1 MPARGTGM
9 IRSRLPPYSNTE
21 ATAFPLA
28 FFLLTLTAF
37 ASPSRNGGNTAA
49 LRAPFRGW
57 GRVAAKHPLPVSR
70 WQNPPLPSHRLTA
83 KANPK
88 SSDGEGGEGQ
98 SNSTVASANSVISLE
113 TADLDAT
120 LLSIAVPALFA
131 LASDPVASLV
141 DTAFVGKIGPEALAA
156 TGIATS
162 ILNLASKVITTPLVS
177 VTTTQVARAEGDEE
191 LLSAASTAALEVGL
205 VAGIIQALLIT
216 CLAVPFAAGV
226 TGEAIGDGLQNELVI
241 PTSSVLRIRAI
252 ATPAVA
258 ISLAVQGMFR
268 GVGDT
273 RTPLAATIGCNVLNL
288 ALNAV
293 AIFYLH
299 TGVSGPAAATT
310 IAEVSSMLFLLFL
323 ITRRIQL
330 HPSFRLD
337 ALGGTVREMAG
348 DTLILS
354 LRSAVVWATFTIAS
368 ALTARIDNDTSA
380 AYQVCQQLWLSTAL
394 INDALAIAA
403 QTVLAQALSKGRP
416 EAAMET
422 IKKIISW
429 SIGTGV
435 FLGTAVWLS
444 FDEIAGLFT
453 RDIGVQEKI
462 QSMLPFVAVS
472 MPFASV
478 AFTLDG
484 VLYGARD
491 FQFAARTMFAAS
503 SVAIVSMII
512 GTLTESQS
520 DDVFFIWG
528 GFLGLMLTRVLVI
541 SRRLRDRN
549 GPFSSLVKDE
559 ID

>member
-1 MPARGTGM
+1 MVETPQHFEL
-9 IRSRLPPYSNTE
+9 RSEGGGEWRRSIL
-21 ATAFPLA
+21 FP
-28 FFLLTLTAF
+28 FL
-37 ASPSRNGGNTAA
+37 
-49 LRAPFRGW
+49 
-57 GRVAAKHPLPVSR
+57 
-70 WQNPPLPSHRLTA
+70 A

-88 SSDGEGGEGQ
+88 NSDGEGGEGQ

-177 VTTTQVARAEGDEE
+177 VTTTQV
-191 LLSAASTAALEVGL
+191 GL
-205 VAGIIQALLIT
+205 VAGIIQALLII

-258 ISLAVQGMFR
+258 ISLAVQGMPRSSDHHSR
-268 GVGDT
+268 GFIDAVPAFPHHQAHT
-273 RTPLAATIGCNVLNL
+273 AA
-288 ALNAV
+288 
-293 AIFYLH
+293 
-299 TGVSGPAAATT
+299 S
-310 IAEVSSMLFLLFL
+310 
-323 ITRRIQL
+323 QL
-330 HPSFRLD
+330 Q
-337 ALGGTVREMAG
+337 
-348 DTLILS
+348 
-354 LRSAVVWATFTIAS
+354 VWATFTIAS

-435 FLGTAVWLS
+435 FLATAVWVVVLRAKAEQHILAQETHASVLMLGTGHFGVLS